1 MQVWPLVNP
10 SGHTFFVYLSVDG
23 IRLLMSCTR
32 GLVSRTNNTGG
43 IT

>member
-1 MQVWPLVNP
+1 MQVGPLFNP

-23 IRLLMSCTR
+23 IRLLMSPAR